1 MLLTSTLRK
10 LRSDDRGA
18 ALAAVIGLMATGML
32 MTALVAGS
40 VVTAMGTTSGVR
52 AGVQSQA
59 AAEAGIAAARAGL
72 IAGTC
77 SAQASLASGAPA
89 YVSTAGETPKY
100 VASVWRAGASGAWE
114 PGCPISLATQ
124 VRILSTGYAQSTGV
138 NGNVAHDTTHLEAI
152 LSAAI
157 TPGQIIA
164 TGPAVYAY
172 NAGSFGN
179 GGQLVSLDGSTPD
192 VIVKNGNVTCD
203 NNFTAT
209 ANLVVNGGSLLV
221 DNGCDISGNV
231 WASGS
236 IAFTNSGEV
245 GGYAVGNGVTMANS
259 SRVSKVWSTSYFTTS
274 GNIVVSSGVKAY
286 SMSLGGGTLGGSS
299 YVYGTTSVTAPNQ
312 TTLSGTIV
320 TEVAGT
326 ISNSWSGKP
335 KVTVT
340 NPITSPTFASDVPES
355 PVVPNWI
362 DFGAQAAHFTDETWS
377 GFSVYAMGTS
387 CGPANIAAAV
397 ASFGTQPGIIDGR
410 ACTGPLYINQNNSIV
425 LYSDVAIIADQIL
438 FDNQGTLSSAQ
449 TRRVWL
455 INPDYVADASPT
467 CADQSLD
474 INNNA
479 HFTNLNVMLYSPCTV
494 SAVAGIAING
504 QIFSGTTA
512 MTNNSTL
519 AYAAIGLPT
528 FDLNYGT
535 ETTVTATEAQ
545 RNLSALRNVTEG
557 N

>member
-1 MLLTSTLRK
+1 MLLTTILRK
-10 LRSDDRGA
+10 LRRDDQGA

-77 SAQASLASGAPA
+77 SAQTTLANGAPA
-89 YVSTAGETPKY
+89 YVSAAGSDPEY
-100 VASVWRAGASGAWE
+100 VASVWRAGASGTWVA
-114 PGCPISLATQ
+114 GCPTSLATQ

-138 NGNVAHDTTHLEAI
+138 NGNSARDTTHLEAV

-192 VIVKNGNVTCD
+192 VIVKNGDVTCD

-209 ANLVVNGGSLLV
+209 ANLVVNGGDLMV

-231 WASGS
+231 WASGR
-236 IAFTNSGEV
+236 IDFTNSGEV

-259 SRVSKVWSTSYFTTS
+259 SRVTKVWSTSYFTTS

-286 SMSLGGGTLGGSS
+286 SMTLGGGTIGGSS
-299 YVYGTTSVTAPNQ
+299 YIYGTTNVTNAGA
-312 TTLSGTIV
+312 TTLGGTVV
-320 TEVAGT
+320 TQVKGS
-326 ISNSWSGKP
+326 IPNWWSGNAKI
-335 KVTVT
+335 TVT
-340 NPITSPTFASDVPES
+340 NPITSPTFASDVPVS

-362 DFGAQAAHFTDETWS
+362 DFGSQERHFTDETWS
-377 GFSVYAMGTS
+377 GFSTYVMGTS
-387 CGPANIAAAV
+387 CGPSNVAAAV

-410 ACTGPLYINQNNSIV
+410 ACIGPLYINQNHSVV

-438 FDNQGTLSSAQ
+438 FDNQGTLTSAQ

-455 INPDYVADASPT
+455 INPDYTADASPT
-467 CADQSLD
+467 CTDQSLD

-479 HFTNLNVMLYSPCTV
+479 QFTNLNVMLYSPCTV
-494 SAVAGIAING
+494 RAVAGITIKG
-504 QIFSGTTA
+504 QIFSGTTE

-519 AYAAIGLPT
+519 VYAAIGLPT
-528 FDLNYGT
+528 FDLNYGS
-535 ETTVTATEAQ
+535 ETQVTATEAQ
-545 RNLSALRNVTEG
+545 RNLSALRNVTAG

>member
-1 MLLTSTLRK
+1 MLLTTTLRK
-10 LRSDDRGA
+10 LKSDDRGA

-40 VVTAMGTTSGVR
+40 VITAMGTTSGVR

-77 SAQASLASGAPA
+77 NAQATLSNGAPA
-89 YVSTAGETPKY
+89 YVSASGDTPEY
-100 VASVWRAGASGAWE
+100 VASIWRAGASGSWVA
-114 PGCPISLATQ
+114 GCPISLATQ

-138 NGNVAHDTTHLEAI
+138 NGNVARDSTHLEAV

-164 TGPAVYAY
+164 GGPAVYAY

-192 VIVKNGNVTCD
+192 VIVKNGDVTCD

-209 ANLVVNGGSLLV
+209 ANLVVNGGNLAV
-221 DNGCDISGNV
+221 DNGCDITGNV
-231 WASGS
+231 WASGR
-236 IAFTNSGEV
+236 IDFMNSGEV

-259 SRVSKVWSTSYFTTS
+259 SKVTKVWSTSYFTTS
-274 GNIVVSSGVKAY
+274 GNITVSSGVKAY
-286 SMSLGGGTLGGSS
+286 SMSLGGGTIGGSS
-299 YVYGTTSVTAPNQ
+299 YVYGTTNVTNAGA
-312 TTLSGTIV
+312 TTL
-320 TEVAGT
+320 AGT
-326 ISNSWSGKP
+326 LVTQAKGSIPNWWSGNSKI
-335 KVTVT
+335 TVT
-340 NPITSPTFASDVPES
+340 NPITSPAYGSDVPVS

-362 DFGAQAAHFTDETWS
+362 DFGAQARHFTDETWS
-377 GFSVYAMGTS
+377 GFSTYVMGTS
-387 CGPANIAAAV
+387 CGPANITAAV

-410 ACTGPLYINQNNSIV
+410 ACNGPLYINQNNSV
-425 LYSDVAIIADQIL
+425 TLYSDVAIIADEIL
-438 FDNQGTLSSAQ
+438 FDNQGTLTATQ

-455 INPDYVADASPT
+455 INPDYTADLSPT
-467 CADQSLD
+467 CTGQSLD

-479 HFTNLNVMLYSPCTV
+479 KFTNLNVMLYSPCTV
-494 SAVAGIAING
+494 SAVAGITIKG
-504 QIFSGTTA
+504 QIFSGTA
-512 MTNNSTL
+512 EMTNNSTL
-519 AYAAIGLPT
+519 AYAPIGLPT
-528 FDLNYGT
+528 YDVSSGN
-535 ETTVTATEAQ
+535 ETQVTATEAQ
-545 RNLSALRNVTEG
+545 RNLSALRNVTAG

>member
-1 MLLTSTLRK
+1 MLLTHIVRRLRG
-10 LRSDDRGA
+10 DDRGA
-18 ALAAVIGLMATGML
+18 ALAAVIGLMATGL
-32 MTALVAGS
+32 LLTALVAGS
-40 VVTAMGTTSGVR
+40 VVTAMGWTTSTR

-59 AAEAGIAAARAGL
+59 SAEAGIAAARAGL

-77 SAQASLASGAPA
+77 AAQTPLSNGAPA
-89 YVSTAGETPKY
+89 YRSVPGEAPEY

-114 PGCPISLATQ
+114 PGCPVSLATQ

-138 NGNVAHDTTHLEAI
+138 NGNESRDETSLEAI

-192 VIVKNGNVTCD
+192 VIVKNGDVTCD

-209 ANLVVNGGSLLV
+209 ANLVVNGGDLLV

-231 WASGS
+231 WASGR
-236 IAFTNSGEV
+236 IDFTNSGEV
-245 GGYAVGNGVTMANS
+245 GGYAVGNGVTMSNS
-259 SRVSKVWSTSYFTTS
+259 SRVAKVWSTSYFTSS
-274 GNIVVSSGVKAY
+274 GNIVVSSGVKSY
-286 SMSLGGGTLGGSS
+286 SMSLGGGTFGGSS
-299 YVYGTTSVTAPNQ
+299 YVYGTTNVTAPNQ
-312 TTLSGTIV
+312 TTLNGTIV
-320 TEVAGT
+320 TQVAGT

-335 KVTVT
+335 KVTVS
-340 NPITSPTFASDVPES
+340 NPITSPTFASDMPVS

-362 DFGAQAAHFTDETWS
+362 DFGAQAAHFTADTWS
-377 GFSVYAMGTS
+377 GFSVYTMGTS

-397 ASFGTQPGIIDGR
+397 ASFGTQSGVIDGR
-410 ACTGPLYINQNNSIV
+410 ACVGPLYVNQNNSIT

-438 FDNQGTLSSAQ
+438 FDNQGTLSSTQ

-455 INPDYVADASPT
+455 INPDYTADSSPT
-467 CADQSLD
+467 CTDQSLD

-479 HFTNLNVMLYSPCTV
+479 QFTNLNVMLYSPCTV
-494 SAVAGIAING
+494 SAVAGIAIKG
-504 QIFSGTTA
+504 QIFSGTTE

-528 FDLNYGT
+528 FDLNYGS
-535 ETTVTATEAQ
+535 ETIVTATEAQ
-545 RNLSALRNVTEG
+545 RNLSSLRNVEEG